1 MTVAKFR
8 TNGDSDHMRTKVKGM
23 TVFNTDIVDSTKQK
37 MFFGPPL
44 GVQRYDKFKYPIFD
58 KLTQTQLGYFWRPE
72 EVSLQKDRA
81 DYQTLNDAQKHIFTS
96 NLKYQILLDSVQGR
110 GPGMAF
116 GPFCSLPELEGC
128 MNIWQTMEMIHSR
141 SYTHIIKNVYSDPT
155 EVFDHILDDEK
166 ILSRAQSV
174 TEAYDAF
181 LQAANEYGSG
191 RMWEHQLEGVPL
203 AQDELYELKRKL
215 YRAVANVYILEG
227 VRFYVSFAC
236 SFAFGELKL
245 LEGSAKIIGLIARDE
260 SQHMTVTQ
268 NIINKWKEGDDPDMQ
283 QIVEQEEENVYNM
296 FRECV
301 EEEKLW
307 AEYLFKDGSI
317 IGLNDK
323 LLSKYVEWTANRR
336 LKSIGL
342 KPIFDAPITNN
353 PLPWTAHWL
362 SSKGMQVAPQETEV
376 ESYLI
381 GSIKQDVKK
390 DTFSGF
396 KL

>member
-1 MTVAKFR
+1 MTAAKFR
-8 TNGDSDHMRTKVKGM
+8 TNDPMRTKVKGM

-44 GVQRYDKFKYPIFD
+44 GVQRYDKFRYPVFD
-58 KLTQTQLGYFWRPE
+58 KLTQQQLGYFWRPE

-110 GPGMAF
+110 GPGIAF
-116 GPFCSLPELEGC
+116 APFCSLPELEGC

-141 SYTHIIKNVYSDPT
+141 SYTHIIKNVYSDPSD
-155 EVFDHILDDEK
+155 VFDK
-166 ILSRAQSV
+166 ILEDDRILARAQSV
-174 TEAYDAF
+174 TEAYDEF
-181 LQAANEYGSG
+181 LQAAQEWGAG
-191 RMWEHQLEGVPL
+191 RMWEHALEEVPV

-215 YRAVANVYILEG
+215 YKAVANVYILEG
-227 VRFYVSFAC
+227 IRFYVSFAC

-260 SQHMTVTQ
+260 SQHMTITM
-268 NIINKWKEGDDPDMQ
+268 NILKNWANGDDPDMQ
-283 QIVEQEEENVYNM
+283 KIAEEERDNVYQMFMNTVQEE
-296 FRECV
+296 
-301 EEEKLW
+301 KDW

-336 LKSIGL
+336 LKSIGM
-342 KPIFDAPITNN
+342 KAIFDTPINNN
-353 PLPWTAHWL
+353 PLPWTEHWL

-381 GSIKQDVKK
+381 GSIKQDVEK
-390 DTFSGF
+390 DTFAGF
-396 KL
+396 QL